1 VKALAAMETE
11 LDPELHTVPPNRGSM
26 DDQPKWRHDF
36 PIDSAQD
43 AYVARRDFTKFL
55 GLTSLAFVVGQF
67 WIALQNRWRQARGQL
82 PLLAIGRLEG
92 LDPGH
97 AATFHYP
104 TDADPA
110 ILLRLDEETLLAYSS
125 QCTHLQCPVL
135 PEMNRGQFHC
145 PCHRGFFDMHTGQ
158 PLAGPPRR
166 PLPRIVLKVQDG
178 VIYAAG
184 FEEIQT

>member
-1 VKALAAMETE
+1 METE
-11 LDPELHTVPPNRGSM
+11 HDPELHTVPPNRGAM
-26 DDQPKWRHDF
+26 EAQPKWRQDF

-82 PLLAIGRLEG
+82 PLTPIGK
-92 LDPGH
+92 LDDIPVGQ
-97 AATFHYP
+97 ASTFHYP
-104 TDADPA
+104 TEADPA
-110 ILLRLDEETLLAYSS
+110 ILLRIDEETLLAYNS

-135 PEMNRGQFHC
+135 PEMETGRLHC
-145 PCHRGFFDMHTGQ
+145 PCHRGYFDLHTGQ

-166 PLPRIVLKVQDG
+166 SLPRIELKVQGG
-178 VIYAAG
+178 VIYAIG
-184 FEEIQT
+184 IEGGRV